1 MTNVLRNFSSKAL
14 LNYVN
19 ESLPGEDGLGLEHID
34 RSLKIYNSIVGAS
47 RPRDVRVNAL
57 IRVSEMQNLKD
68 IGEVTAN
75 RMVNAGTLEA
85 LGALTSLPNIGP
97 KTFARLVWSLAKV
110 KNVDDVWDEEDEDF
124 PEETEITD
132 DFLVGETETFTPAP
146 LNYES
151 MTDSSLARHLT
162 AVLGEEIPKQFG
174 YRDIRHA
181 LKNYNTFMTAGLN
194 PGDLNSVLL
203 KVTEIP
209 KVVNIGAKQAE
220 QLRMLGTV
228 NRLGDLK
235 TITSLGD
242 KIFARLVWKLS
253 QIENTASAIKETWP
267 EIEASR
273 AKTLGRENEEVLSQT
288 VNRLL
293 EGDLGTILDAAGLTR
308 ALDNFNAI
316 AGADLPFDSRLNVLL
331 ASTEIPDK
339 KDIGPVL
346 GTRLLKLHHAA
357 RLEYLDAVP
366 GITPVYFARLVWKLR
381 SKTWK
386 PC

>member
-85 LGALTSLPNIGP
+85 LGALTSLPHIGP

-110 KNVDDVWDEEDEDF
+110 ENVDDVWDEEDEDF
-124 PEETEITD
+124 PEETETTD
-132 DFLVGETETFTPAP
+132 DFLVGETETFTPIP
-146 LNYES
+146 INYES

-162 AVLGEEIPKQFG
+162 AVLGEEVPKQLG

-181 LKNYNTFMTAGLN
+181 LKNYNAFMTAGLN

-209 KVVNIGAKQAE
+209 KVVDIGAKQAE

-228 NRLGDLK
+228 RGK
-235 TITSLGD
+235 
-242 KIFARLVWKLS
+242 RR
-253 QIENTASAIKETWP
+253 QEET
-267 EIEASR
+267 R
-273 AKTLGRENEEVLSQT
+273 RRTQGRPRGN
-288 VNRLL
+288 
-293 EGDLGTILDAAGLTR
+293 AGRNL
-308 ALDNFNAI
+308 FWI
-316 AGADLPFDSRLNVLL
+316 
-331 ASTEIPDK
+331 
-339 KDIGPVL
+339 
-346 GTRLLKLHHAA
+346 
-357 RLEYLDAVP
+357 
-366 GITPVYFARLVWKLR
+366 
-381 SKTWK
+381 
-386 PC
+386 